1 MTRKVRLFFMNRKIV
16 CSLLLAFACVIA
28 GILGC
33 TTNSADRTLKDIGY
47 ELGIDI
53 GEGEIVKLEDTH
65 GGFHGDGSLLVTIKF
80 ANNKLENKL
89 ADSKEWQAFPL
100 DKTAQTLLYG
110 NTIEDEQVG
119 PFVTDRDG
127 NKLFPPVKKGYYW
140 LRDRQPEFSKSTVN
154 SLSNFTVA
162 IYDTQKDTLY
172 YCKMDT

>member
-1 MTRKVRLFFMNRKIV
+1 MNRKIV
-16 CSLLLAFACVIA
+16 CSLFLAFACVIA
-28 GILGC
+28 SIFGC
-33 TTNSADRTLKDIGY
+33 ATNSTDRTLKDIGY

-53 GEGEIVKLEDTH
+53 GKGEIVKSEDTH
-65 GGFHGDGSLLVTIKF
+65 GGFHGDGTLLVTIKF
-80 ANNKLENKL
+80 ANKKLEKAL
-89 ADSKEWQAFPL
+89 ADSREWQAFPL
-100 DKTAQTLLYG
+100 DVTAQTLLYG
-110 NTIEDEQVG
+110 STIEDGQVG

-127 NKLFPPVKKGYYW
+127 NKLFPPVKEGYYW